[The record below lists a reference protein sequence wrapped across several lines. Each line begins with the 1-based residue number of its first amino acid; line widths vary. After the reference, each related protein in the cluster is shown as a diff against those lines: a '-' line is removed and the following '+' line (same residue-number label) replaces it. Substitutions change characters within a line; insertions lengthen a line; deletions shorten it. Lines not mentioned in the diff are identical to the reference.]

1 MVPNSRR
8 EVLRKRRTAGRR
20 AAPRTLTTLAQ
31 SAKSIDSTAK
41 RLAHFLAQLGVPKN
55 RSPQP
60 AQMKG
65 VAASSF
71 K

>member
-20 AAPRTLTTLAQ
+20 AALRTLTTLAQ
-31 SAKSIDSTAK
+31 TAKSIDSTAK
-41 RLAHFLAQLGVPKN
+41 RLAHFLAQLSVPKN
-55 RSPQP
+55 HSSQD

-65 VAASSF
+65 VTASRLH
-71 K
+71 